1 MSDERWRME
10 PQDVEL
16 NLFTVGFGVG
26 FRLPSKERKARKGTK
41 QHQPC
46 RSVSAIEGKTT
57 VTETER
63 MREQMGTPEKPA
75 KSLV

>member
-1 MSDERWRME
+1 LGLALGSGYPARDEIQGR
-10 PQDVEL
+10 
-16 NLFTVGFGVG
+16 
-26 FRLPSKERKARKGTK
+26 ARSSTN
-41 QHQPC
+41 PY